1 MMAMNLKTIINISGS
16 HKRPNLISMSY
27 WVRKVLKAVIVL
39 VGRGE
44 QILFQIQLTSA
55 LKDLAQLLPV
65 LVSLGLQMCE
75 CGKYPCR
82 VDFMTLARVC
92 LWPSGKVSQSGWR
105 GHLESQGESLNQK
118 CLS

>member
-16 HKRPNLISMSY
+16 HKRPNLISMRY

-55 LKDLAQLLPV
+55 LKDLHSC
-65 LVSLGLQMCE
+65 SLFWFPWVCK
-75 CGKYPCR
+75 C
-82 VDFMTLARVC
+82 VNVVNILAEWI
-92 LWPSGKVSQSGWR
+92 L
-105 GHLESQGESLNQK
+105 
-118 CLS
+118 